1 MARAGFLTSTML
13 GFTRA
18 LARAMVSEQ
27 IARQAGLLQS
37 LDPRVRVIGLFTM
50 VLAVLLSRRI
60 AVIVALFFVA
70 VIIAILSRVGVL
82 MLVKR
87 VWLVVLG
94 FTGVI
99 AFPAIFL
106 TPGDPVGLP
115 FAGGPLHITV
125 QGVQTATLL
134 IARVETAVTFTSLL
148 VLCTPWTHVLKALR
162 TFRLPQEA
170 VMLLAMTHRYI
181 FLLVETAGQMFES
194 RQSRTVG
201 LLKGAAGRRI
211 TARSA
216 GVLLSKSIELS
227 NEVYLA
233 MQSRG
238 FRGEIRIL
246 SEFHMRPYDYLGL
259 AAFLAAGSLSA
270 WIGR

>member
-1 MARAGFLTSTML
+1 
-13 GFTRA
+13 
-18 LARAMVSEQ
+18 
-27 IARQAGLLQS
+27 
-37 LDPRVRVIGLFTM
+37 
-50 VLAVLLSRRI
+50 
-60 AVIVALFFVA
+60 
-70 VIIAILSRVGVL
+70 
-82 MLVKR
+82 
-87 VWLVVLG
+87 
-94 FTGVI
+94 
-99 AFPAIFL
+99 
-106 TPGDPVGLP
+106 
-115 FAGGPLHITV
+115 
-125 QGVQTATLL
+125 
-134 IARVETAVTFTSLL
+134 
-148 VLCTPWTHVLKALR
+148 
-162 TFRLPQEA
+162 
-170 VMLLAMTHRYI
+170 MLLAMTHRYI
-181 FLLVETAGQMFES
+181 FLLVETALQMFES

-246 SEFHMRPYDYLGL
+246 SDFHMRSWDYLGL